1 MTAHRHPGQPIHV
14 GGNLRYCAIAALG
27 VVCWHPGKAHA
38 QTDSLWLDGLTS
50 GSLGWLAL
58 VLAFLSC
65 TSFLKL
71 SIVLSALR
79 GGLGMEGTPSTAAV
93 TALSV
98 ILSLLIM
105 APIAEEMASI
115 DGERREMHASE
126 SIDWSATLAPLQGFM
141 TRNTRTS
148 EAALLERL
156 ASTRGLTGDN
166 AAAADWNAT
175 FTRVI
180 PAFML
185 TELSEAFQIALL
197 LLLPFVVIDIVVASM
212 ITSLGLQGLRP
223 NSVGVPMK
231 LLLFIVVDGWA
242 LLTESLVLGYV

>member
-1 MTAHRHPGQPIHV
+1 M
-14 GGNLRYCAIAALG
+14 RYGAIVALG
-27 VVCWHPGKAHA
+27 VGVLHPAGASA
-38 QTDSLWLDGLTS
+38 QPDPIWLEGLANS
-50 GSLGWLAL
+50 SMSWLAI

-79 GGLGMEGTPSTAAV
+79 NGLGMEATPSTAAV
-93 TALSV
+93 TALSAV
-98 ILSLLIM
+98 LSLLIM
-105 APIAEEMASI
+105 APVAEEMASLEEQRHEI
-115 DGERREMHASE
+115 DSSE
-126 SIDWSATLAPLQGFM
+126 SPHWSTTLEPLQRFM
-141 TRNTRTS
+141 VRNTHAT

-156 ASTRGLTGDN
+156 SASRS
-166 AAAADWNAT
+166 AAADHRHRHPVDIG
-175 FTRVI
+175 FSRVI

-212 ITSLGLQGLRP
+212 ITSLGLQALRP
-223 NSVGVPMK
+223 NSIGVPMK